1 MNHTMPQ
8 DSLQIILDRLANNLK
23 RDVLVQE
30 NLNNIRVTL
39 DIDRVV
45 LYYFYKHWKGQVTC
59 ESVNSSDLSIFGS
72 TGPDE
77 CFNGEY
83 AALYEAGRV
92 RAIPD
97 IETEPIEA
105 CHRNLLRTLKVRAN
119 LVVPILT
126 RGGLW
131 GLLIAHHCRGPHSWS
146 ASDIEFM
153 QEKAKNI
160 ATSPVVIDN

>member
-1 MNHTMPQ
+1 MPQ

-30 NLNNIRVTL
+30 NLNNIRL
-39 DIDRVV
+39 NLGIDRVV

-59 ESVNSSDLSIFGS
+59 ESVSSSDLSIFGS

-77 CFNGEY
+77 CFNSEY

-119 LVVPILT
+119 LVVPIIT
-126 RGGLW
+126 RGSLW
-131 GLLIAHHCRGPHSWS
+131 GLLIAHHCSGPHSWS

-153 QEKAKNI
+153 EEKAKDI

>member
-1 MNHTMPQ
+1 MPQ